1 VSTSSDPV
9 ELTAT
14 DPAGAPTTR
23 QSIRTT
29 VAGAIGTV
37 IEWYDYGLY
46 GLVAGLV
53 IAPVFFPEATG
64 FTGVLAA
71 FATFAVGFIA
81 RPIGGIVLGALGDR
95 IGRRPVLIL
104 SLLMIGVSTTLMG
117 LIPGFAAI
125 GVWAPVLLVLLRLT
139 QGFGAGAE
147 LAGAITLMNESAVRR
162 RKGFFSSVA
171 MSAGMGGTLLASIL
185 FAIISNSLAPGSFVE
200 WGWRIPF
207 LLSAVLTVI
216 GLLLR
221 RRMGESPEFERVQA
235 LRARGELPPARSN
248 ALVAMARAFRAS
260 PRNFVAGFL
269 LPTGL
274 NATGFVVL
282 SFGISYIVNQLGL
295 SSGEALS
302 VNLAIVVANIVFCGL
317 FGLLSDRIGAK
328 RVMLVGIVG
337 SILFAFPYFAV
348 LQTGQFALVVL
359 ASVVMTVLGWSP
371 GAAGHTVLMPALF
384 RPEYRSSGLSSS
396 RELQGAIIAGP
407 TPFIAT
413 ALVAA
418 LGGQPWLVACLIVLS
433 QLMSLGGIL
442 LGRPFL
448 SQRDKAETP
457 AYAGLKLNP

>member
-1 VSTSSDPV
+1 MSTSSEQRPPSLQDQ
-9 ELTAT
+9 
-14 DPAGAPTTR
+14 PALPSTR
-23 QSIRTT
+23 QSVRTSI
-29 VAGAIGTV
+29 AGAVGTV

-71 FATFAVGFIA
+71 FATFAVGFVA
-81 RPIGGIVLGALGDR
+81 RPVGGIVLGALGDR

-104 SLLMIGVSTTLMG
+104 SILLIGISTTLMG
-117 LIPGFAAI
+117 LIPGYATI
-125 GVWAPVLLVLLRLT
+125 GVWAPALLVLLRLT

-147 LAGAITLMNESAVRR
+147 LAGAITLLNESSVRR
-162 RKGFFSSVA
+162 RKGLFSSVA

-185 FAIISNSLAPGSFVE
+185 YAGLSAAIPHDDFVA

-207 LLSAVLTVI
+207 LFSAVLTVI

-221 RRMGESPEFERVQA
+221 RRMGESPEFERV
-235 LRARGELPPARSN
+235 RAERAAGEIPEARAN
-248 ALVAMARAFRAS
+248 PVVAMAQAFRAS
-260 PRNFVAGFL
+260 PRNFIAGFL

-282 SFGISYIVNQLGL
+282 SFGIAYIVNQIGL
-295 SSGEALS
+295 TSTDALFT
-302 VNLAIVVANIVFCGL
+302 NLLVVIANIVFCFA
-317 FGLLSDRIGAK
+317 FGALADRIGAR
-328 RVMLVGIVG
+328 RVMIIGIVG
-337 SILFAFPYFAV
+337 AIVFAFPYFLI
-348 LQTGQFALVVL
+348 LQTGQIALVML
-359 ASVVMTVLGWSP
+359 ASVIMTAIGWSP

-384 RPEYRSSGLSSS
+384 KAEYRSSGLSSS

-418 LGGQPWLVACLIVLS
+418 LGGQPWLVAALIVLS
-433 QLMSLGGIL
+433 QLMSLAGIL

-448 SQRDKAETP
+448 SRAELDETP
-457 AYAGLKLNP
+457 AYAGLGVRS